1 MFDLFAHGHDLF
13 FSLDLLENIPIQ
25 ISDYFIKG
33 FRRIS
38 NKIFK
43 Y

>member
-1 MFDLFAHGHDLF
+1 MFDLFAHGHNLIF
-13 FSLDLLENIPIQ
+13 CLDLLENIPIQ

-33 FRRIS
+33 FMRIS
-38 NKIFK
+38 NKILK